1 MKITANAM
9 FARVVALM
17 EAEIGDEIVA
27 LDVERGMCFGFSP
40 VAASVWR
47 LLAQPRSFEEIRSA
61 LLSEYDVDAE
71 LCAQEVR
78 EFLEQ
83 TIADGLTLIISPHA
97 VGGAPWQSPQ
107 RKAVGVQ

>member
-27 LDVERGMCFGFSP
+27 LHVDRGMCFGFNP

-61 LLSEYDVDAE
+61 LLGEYDVDEE

-78 EFLEQ
+78 EFLKQ
-83 TIADGLTLIISPHA
+83 TIDDGLTQIVEVQVSDGAVSQSLERRA
-97 VGGAPWQSPQ
+97 VGIQ
-107 RKAVGVQ
+107 